1 MDMAPTP
8 ATQGGPVPGVP
19 IPDGALIS
27 DDDDDSFISVDTESE
42 GDFGGGDNA
51 HDDYGGLGVN
61 IPNEGAQEVDDHYG
75 GPGVISIPNEGAQ
88 GSDNFATDGEG
99 RRRSTRTK
107 IPIDQFVPGANNIK
121 SYPETV
127 WKSDADGKLERFNL
141 WKYQRSL
148 GKLAKLNRDI
158 FALTLGPRQREW

>member
-1 MDMAPTP
+1 MK
-8 ATQGGPVPGVP
+8 
-19 IPDGALIS
+19 
-27 DDDDDSFISVDTESE
+27 
-42 GDFGGGDNA
+42 
-51 HDDYGGLGVN
+51 
-61 IPNEGAQEVDDHYG
+61 DHLDLYRY
-75 GPGVISIPNEGAQ
+75 PGVISIPNEGAQ